1 MTGLESIRA
10 QFPIFDR
17 HRDLIYLDNAAT
29 TQKPQAVIDR
39 LAEFYS
45 SENANIHRGLYDL
58 SSRATAN
65 FEEVRLKVANLIGAE
80 DPLSIA
86 FTKGTTDSI
95 NLIAQGYLKR
105 KLGKGDKV
113 VISAM
118 EHHSNLIPWQQLC
131 KARGAELAVIPV
143 SSKGE
148 LILDGLEE
156 IFEGSTKL
164 LAITHVSNT
173 LGTINPIQSI
183 VKAAHLRNIPVL
195 LDAAQSV
202 GHLPFKVSDLDA
214 DFVAFSAHKMFGPM
228 GVGVL
233 YSDPNYTADIE
244 PGNFGGGI
252 VRDVTFEDTQLLEF
266 PQVVEAGTV
275 DVAGVLGLGAA
286 IDFINELDLN
296 DSHQYEKRLAE
307 YFRDGSK
314 EIEGLRIIGEAQD
327 RSGIV
332 SFSVDGVHP
341 HDVATFLAEKNIAVR
356 AGHHCAQPL
365 LHAMGVQATVRISF
379 SIYNSED
386 EVEKVL
392 KELHH
397 LVKFWK

>member
-17 HRDLIYLDNAAT
+17 HRDLIYLDNAST
-29 TQKPQAVIDR
+29 TQKPQVVIDR
-39 LAEFYS
+39 LVEFYS

-58 SSRATAN
+58 SAEATAN
-65 FEEVRLKVANLIGAE
+65 FEQVRSKVAHFIGAA

-131 KARGAELAVIPV
+131 KARGAELAFIPV

-156 IFEGSTKL
+156 MFGDSTRL

-183 VKAAHLRNIPVL
+183 VKVAHARNIPVL

-202 GHLPFKVSDLDA
+202 GHLPFKISHLDA

-233 YSDPNYTADIE
+233 YSNPNYTADIE
-244 PGNFGGGI
+244 PRNFGGGI
-252 VRDVTFEDTQLLEF
+252 VRDVTFENTQLLEF

-286 IDFINELDLN
+286 IDFVSKLDLN
-296 DSHQYEKRLAE
+296 KSHGHEKRLAE
-307 YFRDGSK
+307 
-314 EIEGLRIIGEAQD
+314 
-327 RSGIV
+327 
-332 SFSVDGVHP
+332 
-341 HDVATFLAEKNIAVR
+341 
-356 AGHHCAQPL
+356 
-365 LHAMGVQATVRISF
+365 
-379 SIYNSED
+379 
-386 EVEKVL
+386 
-392 KELHH
+392 
-397 LVKFWK
+397 